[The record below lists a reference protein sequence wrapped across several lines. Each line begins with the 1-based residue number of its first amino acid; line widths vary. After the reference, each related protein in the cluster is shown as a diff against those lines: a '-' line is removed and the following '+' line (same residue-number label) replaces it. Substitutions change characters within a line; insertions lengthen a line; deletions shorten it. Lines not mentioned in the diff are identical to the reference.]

1 MEIAFAEKRKKG
13 SDQEQFLFLKLTSKL
28 RFLRS
33 WTREIIFGSFKSIWS
48 PERCYG
54 EGGGRGV
61 HVWERM

>member
-33 WTREIIFGSFKSIWS
+33 WTREIIFGSFKNIWS
-48 PERCYG
+48 KSFIFGTCNL
-54 EGGGRGV
+54 V
-61 HVWERM
+61 IFI